1 MKHLKIY
8 DALRYRNEERKYM
21 LVRDMRFELRMSGII
36 KNIGDYS
43 DIEVVRLYN
52 KTFDNNTIGIDRN
65 ADFINIILIDSDK
78 YNL

>member
-1 MKHLKIY
+1 MKHLKMY
-8 DALRYRNEERKYM
+8 NSFRFRNEERKAM
-21 LVRDMRFELRMSGII
+21 TVRDMRFELRMSGI

-52 KTFDNNTIGIDRN
+52 KTFDNNTIGIDR
-65 ADFINIILIDSDK
+65 DGEIINIILIDSDK